1 MTNENANIG
10 SRNHESFRRPGPAET
25 SGNQQTGAQTSARNT
40 TPARKG
46 TKGARIIALLQK
58 PSGVSLK
65 GLLKATGWQAHS
77 VRAFLSAYV
86 GKRLGLPVKSSE
98 REGQRVYAIEK

>member
-1 MTNENANIG
+1 MKRLISAVETTKA
-10 SRNHESFRRPGPAET
+10 SDVPAPPKRRATSKRVHKPAPVT
-25 SGNQQTGAQTSARNT
+25 A

-58 PSGVSLK
+58 PSGASLK
-65 GLLKATGWQAHS
+65 GLMKATGWQAHS

>member
-1 MTNENANIG
+1 MKTPILA
-10 SRNHESFRRPGPAET
+10 AET
-25 SGNQQTGAQTSARNT
+25 TKASDVPAQPKRRATSKRVHKPT
-40 TPARKG
+40 PVTVTPARKG

-65 GLLKATGWQAHS
+65 GLMKATGWQAHS